1 MELKETGLVCEL
13 MASLLAEDL
22 DLPVPKPFLVHVD
35 AQFNLS
41 EGKPKLST
49 IVRESAGLNFGSQ
62 KLPAGF
68 ATWSQDKPI
77 PGSLRQLAAEVF
89 AFDVLIQNV
98 DRRREKPN
106 LLWSGDELYLYDH
119 EQAFS
124 FLMGVI
130 GWQPPWTG
138 QGTEFF
144 RNHIF
149 FQDLAGT
156 SPNWDRFNGA
166 LEALTEARLR
176 EYIEAV
182 PIEWRSNND
191 AAAKIAEYLQKARQ
205 NRAALF
211 AAINHRLQ

>member
-1 MELKETGLVCEL
+1 MSTIQIPRVEAQTVVRVLTSGRTTPCLMLCQDASRADYEIVVKWRAAMELKETGLVCEL

-138 QGTEFF
+138 QGTSSFATTSF
-144 RNHIF
+144 SRTWQAPARI
-149 FQDLAGT
+149 GT
-156 SPNWDRFNGA
+156 ASTAPSK
-166 LEALTEARLR
+166 L
-176 EYIEAV
+176 
-182 PIEWRSNND
+182 
-191 AAAKIAEYLQKARQ
+191 
-205 NRAALF
+205 
-211 AAINHRLQ
+211 